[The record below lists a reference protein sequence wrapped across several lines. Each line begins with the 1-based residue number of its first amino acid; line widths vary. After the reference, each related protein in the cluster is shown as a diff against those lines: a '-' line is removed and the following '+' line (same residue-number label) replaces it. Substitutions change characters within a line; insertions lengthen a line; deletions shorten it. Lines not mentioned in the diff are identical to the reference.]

1 MKILVPVK
9 NLFFWVEVI
18 KNWADEIYFWF
29 TSDDWLKKYK
39 YTNPLNARSM
49 FHSIHSNE
57 NAKKLIDFANS
68 KNVHTYITLNRV
80 PPFVDEEL
88 LEKEIKNILS
98 LKPSWIIFKDLY
110 IAEIIRKYD
119 KDIVLH
125 CSSLNQ
131 VINKNAISF
140 WVDNYNV
147 KRIILPRNI
156 AVNEIVDLC
165 NNFPDLEFEIFVKNS
180 WCYNSDWICSSLHE
194 EWVKKWLKYV
204 CFREENYESEDENF
218 NKKFHDFN
226 NKLVCKM
233 CIIWK
238 LKQLKNLVSIKIVWR
253 DKTLPRILN
262 DLEFVKKSRDFLF
275 KADNYD
281 EFVEETMNIHK
292 KVAWKSCWFNTCEFY
307 NYYYK
312 K

>member
-9 NLFFWVEVI
+9 NLFFWIEVI

-29 TSDDWLKKYK
+29 TSEDWLKKYN

-49 FHSIHSNE
+49 YHSMNSYE
-57 NAKKLIDFANS
+57 NAKKLIEYADS

-88 LEKEIKNILS
+88 LEKEIKNIIS

-131 VINKNAISF
+131 VINKNSISF
-140 WVDNYNV
+140 WVDSYNV

-165 NNFPDLEFEIFVKNS
+165 NTFPNLEFEIFVKNS
-180 WCYNSDWICSSLHE
+180 WCYNSDWVCSSLHE
-194 EWVKKWLKYV
+194 EWLKKWLKYV
-204 CFREENYESEDENF
+204 CFREENYESEDEKF
-218 NKKFHDFN
+218 NKKFHEFN

-238 LKQLKNLVSIKIVWR
+238 LKELKNLVSIKIVWR

-262 DLEFVKKSRDFLF
+262 DLEFVKKSRDLLF
-275 KADNYD
+275 KTNNYD
-281 EFVEETMNIHK
+281 EFVEETMSIHK
-292 KVAWKSCWFNTCEFY
+292 KVAWKSCWFKTCEFY